1 MVAEQLAATV
11 FQAGGHHRER
21 LATGNLTALVG
32 DAVEVAQQQLAWR
45 VDQPPLVVQVA
56 IVQVQGQVVLAVKL
70 TTADLRQPSDI
81 GMQIPGED
89 LPGVAVV
96 QLPGTQ
102 LQGGTCGQLAV
113 VVDQIGAGQVQIA
126 PSTEQAALVEQVT
139 REGGGQI
146 VTTGEFA
153 EAVVDIGGGQRQGG
167 TGGNNAVTVVDTG
180 TAQAQKV
187 VGLYPATV
195 VVQWPQVKLNIRP
208 QYLTRPVVQLTT
220 EQQAKAAFAFQFP
233 ATVVQALA
241 TQFKTASTGDFAAL
255 VVHRGEVAQLQL
267 TGGGNETLLVV
278 PMTVVEIQADTR
290 MAVQSTAAVVQAAN
304 RNLDVARRSQ
314 AAVMVAQRATDAGV

>member
-1 MVAEQLAATV
+1 M
-11 FQAGGHHRER
+11 
-21 LATGNLTALVG
+21 
-32 DAVEVAQQQLAWR
+32 
-45 VDQPPLVVQVA
+45 
-56 IVQVQGQVVLAVKL
+56 
-70 TTADLRQPSDI
+70 
-81 GMQIPGED
+81 
-89 LPGVAVV
+89 
-96 QLPGTQ
+96 
-102 LQGGTCGQLAV
+102 
-113 VVDQIGAGQVQIA
+113 
-126 PSTEQAALVEQVT
+126 
-139 REGGGQI
+139 
-146 VTTGEFA
+146 
-153 EAVVDIGGGQRQGG
+153 
-167 TGGNNAVTVVDTG
+167 TVVDTG